1 MNNDVN
7 LGADMSTNENQY
19 EQSTSSTPDVDQ
31 LNKELQQ
38 EEAAEE
44 ANIVRCKTCFKEIA
58 PNRRCG
64 GHGGG
69 GGGGGGGSTSGD
81 KSDNAVGSSLASSA
95 KTSSETDSANLSGPI
110 ETTDDMSAE
119 TNFDPK
125 IIDDLINRGLLQV
138 DNNRELKTLSI
149 NFDTD
154 LLSPQE
160 VTEIKKYVMAIKKE
174 LEAFK
179 KENPNALVEFKQDIV
194 GTKVSIRI
202 SLPTIELYDK
212 FIQRLANNLL
222 PTPTLKLQAE
232 KDQEFAPTPLSMEP
246 KPSANKDKQSTQ
258 EDVNQAEASG
268 EAVVEVEAEEQGAT
282 FDPSPFSIK
291 PEPKPNNE

>member
-7 LGADMSTNENQY
+7 LGVVMTTNENQY

-81 KSDNAVGSSLASSA
+81 KSDNAVGSSLASPA

-154 LLSPQE
+154 LLSLKD

-232 KDQEFAPTPLSMEP
+232 KDQEFAPTPLSLEP
-246 KPSANKDKQSTQ
+246 KPSANKDKHSTQ
-258 EDVNQAEASG
+258 VDVDQAETSA
-268 EAVVEVEAEEQGAT
+268 EEVAVVEVEEQGAT